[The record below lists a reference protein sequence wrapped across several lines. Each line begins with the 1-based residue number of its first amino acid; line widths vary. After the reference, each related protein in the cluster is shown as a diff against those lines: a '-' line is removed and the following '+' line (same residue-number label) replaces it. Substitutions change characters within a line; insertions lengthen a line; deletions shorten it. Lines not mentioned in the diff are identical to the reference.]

1 MTHVRRPPGLFV
13 VAANDFYFKFSG
25 ILVFDREIPF
35 FLWISRMVSVAH
47 LGVLIAMLACC
58 TVAGQEFDLVEVLD
72 EADRNGLCR
81 TAAGGQGTYTR

>member
-1 MTHVRRPPGLFV
+1 
-13 VAANDFYFKFSG
+13 
-25 ILVFDREIPF
+25 
-35 FLWISRMVSVAH
+35 MVSVAHH